1 MLSIAFNYLSMF
13 WHFNV
18 TELSCDVI
26 SGTGSEIFEK
36 QPLRLRLSFVV
47 FSIFFEFLNWILKL
61 TYWTRFCMYR
71 FFIQTGSTELEPPKL
86 KQFFQYF
93 WPFQAS
99 FFTYRF
105 QFILQNMYKSCA
117 LLSVPPRKQ
126 KKKDFTFLCIY
137 LGPPEKRPKS
147 LKLLEILKRTLV
159 IFCICYLI

>member
-99 FFTYRF
+99 FLRTDFSLFYKTCINHVHYYLFHLENKRKKILHF
-105 QFILQNMYKSCA
+105 YVFILGPLKKGQNHLNC
-117 LLSVPPRKQ
+117 
-126 KKKDFTFLCIY
+126 
-137 LGPPEKRPKS
+137 
-147 LKLLEILKRTLV
+147 LKFWNEH
-159 IFCICYLI
+159 

>member
-93 WPFQAS
+93 WPFQA
-99 FFTYRF
+99 FFSRTDFSLLYKTCKNHVHCYLFYLENKRKKILHF
-105 QFILQNMYKSCA
+105 YVFILGPLKKGQNHLNC
-117 LLSVPPRKQ
+117 
-126 KKKDFTFLCIY
+126 
-137 LGPPEKRPKS
+137 
-147 LKLLEILKRTLV
+147 LKFWNEH
-159 IFCICYLI
+159 